1 MLQEI
6 ATPEVYPGCSR
17 LIEELDKAVASS
29 TVPEKITHAVQATLH
44 ELLSAR
50 QVELPEGMRQ
60 PAPNTY
66 ARRLVHASPGLGY
79 TVLAMVWGPGQGTGL
94 HNHAGMWC
102 VEGVLDGLIEVTQYS
117 MHERS
122 GSLYR
127 FQREGCDKA
136 GVGEAGRL
144 IPPHEYHVLRNVVEG
159 GSSITIH
166 VYGGEMSRC
175 SVFEPR
181 TEGWYEEVTKN
192 LVLTD

>member
-1 MLQEI
+1 MLHDI
-6 ATPEVYPGCSR
+6 AAQEVYPGCSR
-17 LIEELDKAVASS
+17 LIEELDRAVASS

-44 ELLSAR
+44 DLLSAR
-50 QVELPEGMRQ
+50 QVSIPDHMRE
-60 PAPNTY
+60 PAPNSY
-66 ARRLVHASPGLGY
+66 ARRLVHASPELGY

-102 VEGVLDGLIEVTQYS
+102 VEGVLEGLIEVTQYS
-117 MHERS
+117 MLDRS

-144 IPPHEYHVLRNVVEG
+144 IPPHEYHVLRNAVSE

-166 VYGGEMSRC
+166 VYGGEMNRC

-181 TEGWYEEVTKN
+181 TEGWYEEVTKT
-192 LVLTD
+192 LSLTN